1 MSSPNSASAAIPPSS
16 THPSSSVRVPLTLD
30 ELNRYVCQEAFNRAE
45 LPVIP
50 PTFIGP
56 HPPPTSSTFIG
67 TKYLVGGPTNETPV
81 RIMFRCVS
89 PHDKVSR
96 HVLMKMKPSVPEE
109 ALALKLCE
117 VFEIPATGGVI
128 SKTEPEFVPGL
139 SPLRVPN
146 KGTTHQTIRFRLEFA
161 RWPDPSLQLWRKVR
175 VARRLHGWLRGGH
188 GRACRTDECL
198 HQLRHP
204 QNRQCSDVTEH
215 SQVVL
220 WCEFALYQML

>member
-16 THPSSSVRVPLTLD
+16 THPSSSVRAPLTLD
-30 ELNRYVCQEAFNRAE
+30 ELDRYVCQEAFNRAE

-96 HVLMKMKPSVPEE
+96 HVLLKMKPSVPEE

-128 SKTEPEFVPGL
+128 TKTQPEFVPGL

-146 KGTTHQTIRFRLEFA
+146 KVYSYGEMFEGLGASMAGFVEVTVVPAEQMNICTNCGIRKTVNAVTLQNIRKWCFAESPDYQDSYPMTTRE
-161 RWPDPSLQLWRKVR
+161 LQ
-175 VARRLHGWLRGGH
+175 
-188 GRACRTDECL
+188 
-198 HQLRHP
+198 
-204 QNRQCSDVTEH
+204 
-215 SQVVL
+215 
-220 WCEFALYQML
+220 